1 MKYFSLNCVEAA
13 YKSISETTKDKFWG
27 ILGILYSIGDI
38 IQPNRNY
45 LIDTYKLSTFLEESF
60 RLANKKNYSEG
71 SDNVYSV
78 IFAND
83 WEEQMSLFT
92 QSKPNVV
99 PVLVWAYRRTAFSDD
114 VTEKDLIER
123 FLNDFHLSKSLFD
136 RLFHINFKDFYL
148 EYNNNLY
155 EDRQL
160 FHNLGGNDFSENF
173 TVKLNKS
180 FVVANAG
187 DLTRGPFFQ
196 PLYAALNTLACLI
209 IFPFDASEY
218 YTFDADKNNQKGL
231 CNTLLNTILYGPPG
245 TGKTYEM
252 QKIFAGY
259 PEGNRSVIT
268 FHQSYSYEEFIIG
281 LKAKTTEDNKIEY
294 SYEKGVFYNACERAA
309 VLAGYSS
316 LAECCSDTKESR
328 NAKFAAVAEDKSKQ
342 FLFCIDEINRAN
354 ISAVFGDL
362 ISLIEENKRL
372 GAQNEMIVRLP
383 YTQELFGVPANL
395 RLLGTMNTAD
405 RSIQILDTAL
415 RRRFQFKEYLPDY
428 DVLRNEKAKTIL
440 QAINGRIR
448 ALLGQDRQIGHSYF
462 YDIEASAADE
472 SIRILKA
479 LANKIIPLLQE
490 YFYNDVEKIRF
501 VLGEKDRIPDEHS
514 FYIEDGDATAAF
526 SRYDSDSEETSFY
539 ILNTEGIESASM
551 SNESASAFIDH
562 ITA

>member
-1 MKYFSLNCVEAA
+1 MTKIYQYIHRPNNTELGKGNTHETYLLISKDVDLSHLFPPGQEVKVNDLISDKSYYLKSAEGNEFRVNQMGPIYRDYDVCEGDDVLLTKIEGDEQSIFTIRVVKHNRITIFVTGNGATIGNIERLSE
-13 YKSISETTKDKFWG
+13 YGSKTDGYSISVQNGDNINKMTISFDAPKLKRSDSPDTTDFYKINVAD
-27 ILGILYSIGDI
+27 
-38 IQPNRNY
+38 QP
-45 LIDTYKLSTFLEESF
+45 L
-60 RLANKKNYSEG
+60 KNGKY
-71 SDNVYSV
+71 
-78 IFAND
+78 
-83 WEEQMSLFT
+83 
-92 QSKPNVV
+92 
-99 PVLVWAYRRTAFSDD
+99 
-114 VTEKDLIER
+114 
-123 FLNDFHLSKSLFD
+123 LFD
-136 RLFHINFKDFYL
+136 VDTKELMVFEKYSYNTIDLNGENVISHLDKSSVDFVKK
-148 EYNNNLY
+148 E
-155 EDRQL
+155 E
-160 FHNLGGNDFSENF
+160 
-173 TVKLNKS
+173 TV
-180 FVVANAG
+180 
-187 DLTRGPFFQ
+187 Q
-196 PLYAALNTLACLI
+196 
-209 IFPFDASEY
+209 
-218 YTFDADKNNQKGL
+218 
-231 CNTLLNTILYGPPG
+231 TILYGPPG

-316 LAECCSDTKESR
+316 LAECCSDTNESR
-328 NAKFAAVAEDKSKQ
+328 NAKFAAAAGDKSRQ

-428 DVLRNEKAKTIL
+428 SVLRSDKAKTIL
-440 QAINGRIR
+440 QAINDRIR

-472 SIRILKA
+472 SIQILKA

-526 SRYDSDSEETSFY
+526 SRYDSDNEETSFY
-539 ILNTEGIESASM
+539 TLNTEGIESASM

>member
-1 MKYFSLNCVEAA
+1 MTKIYQYIHRPNNTELGKGNTHETYLLISKDVDLSHLFPPGQEVKVNDLISDKSYYLKSAEGNEFRVNQMGPIYRDYDVCEGDDVLLTKIEGDEQSIFTIRVVKHNRITIFVTGNGATIGNIERLSE
-13 YKSISETTKDKFWG
+13 YGSKTDGYSISVQNGDNINKMTISFDAPKLKRSDSPDTTDFYKINVAD
-27 ILGILYSIGDI
+27 
-38 IQPNRNY
+38 QP
-45 LIDTYKLSTFLEESF
+45 L
-60 RLANKKNYSEG
+60 KNGKY
-71 SDNVYSV
+71 
-78 IFAND
+78 
-83 WEEQMSLFT
+83 
-92 QSKPNVV
+92 
-99 PVLVWAYRRTAFSDD
+99 
-114 VTEKDLIER
+114 
-123 FLNDFHLSKSLFD
+123 LFD
-136 RLFHINFKDFYL
+136 VDTKELIVFEKYSYNTIDLNGENVISHLDKSSVDFVKK
-148 EYNNNLY
+148 E
-155 EDRQL
+155 E
-160 FHNLGGNDFSENF
+160 
-173 TVKLNKS
+173 TV
-180 FVVANAG
+180 
-187 DLTRGPFFQ
+187 Q
-196 PLYAALNTLACLI
+196 
-209 IFPFDASEY
+209 
-218 YTFDADKNNQKGL
+218 
-231 CNTLLNTILYGPPG
+231 TILYGPPG

-281 LKAKTTEDNKIEY
+281 LKAKTTKDGKIEY
-294 SYEKGVFYNACERAA
+294 SYEPGVFYKACKQAA

-328 NAKFAAVAEDKSKQ
+328 NAKFAAIAGDTSRQ

-428 DVLRNEKAKTIL
+428 SVLRSDKAKTIL
-440 QAINGRIR
+440 QAINDRIR

-472 SIRILKA
+472 SIQILKA

-526 SRYDSDSEETSFY
+526 SRYDSDNEETSFY
-539 ILNTEGIESASM
+539 TLNTDGIASASM
-551 SNESASAFIDH
+551 SNESASTFIDH

>member
-1 MKYFSLNCVEAA
+1 MATIKQQISAQTNTNWWTTPVNSHQTHIVISNEVFVLLGNQERAIKLRLQKDDFLKAA
-13 YKSISETTKDKFWG
+13 AN
-27 ILGILYSIGDI
+27 ILYSL
-38 IQPNRNY
+38 P
-45 LIDTYKLSTFLEESF
+45 L
-60 RLANKKNYSEG
+60 NKKSSNG
-71 SDNVYSV
+71 SILLTRSYDV
-78 IFAND
+78 IKN
-83 WEEQMSLFT
+83 LI
-92 QSKPNVV
+92 
-99 PVLVWAYRRTAFSDD
+99 FSIDKFFGD
-114 VTEKDLIER
+114 QYEKDYNVELSEETQNRKIIKS
-123 FLNDFHLSKSLFD
+123 LNDDGFNLRDFLVDGHSTLVFSNDNDIYSL
-136 RLFHINFKDFYL
+136 KL
-148 EYNNNLY
+148 E
-155 EDRQL
+155 
-160 FHNLGGNDFSENF
+160 SEKVCEQIQ
-173 TVKLNKS
+173 T
-180 FVVANAG
+180 NA
-187 DLTRGPFFQ
+187 P
-196 PLYAALNTLACLI
+196 NM
-209 IFPFDASEY
+209 
-218 YTFDADKNNQKGL
+218 
-231 CNTLLNTILYGPPG
+231 ILYGPPG
-245 TGKTYEM
+245 TGKTFAM
-252 QKIFAGY
+252 QEEFSKY
-259 PEGNRSVIT
+259 PEDNRSIIT

-316 LAECCSDTKESR
+316 LAECCSDTNESR
-328 NAKFAAVAEDKSKQ
+328 NAKFAAAAGDKSRQ

-428 DVLRNEKAKTIL
+428 SVLRSDKAKTIL
-440 QAINGRIR
+440 QAINDRIR

-472 SIRILKA
+472 SIQILKA

-526 SRYDSDSEETSFY
+526 SRYDSDNEETSFY
-539 ILNTEGIESASM
+539 TLNTDGIASVSM
-551 SNESASAFIDH
+551 SNESASTFIDH

>member
-1 MKYFSLNCVEAA
+1 MSDDNNMKTAAPICRAQNPELDVVKRFLFAMPNLVMPKKEYDKVTEARFNGWTSTHYQMAKQMALYYTKDDICYPRFKNDVSTEEIVRYMSRWAKMYYAPNPFTKDLNKYDNVEPTVLYSYFCQCITDGMTSYNDACERLFGDIHLNNVDKVKLMLNSFTDIYIEQNGQMSFQKWASHKVPDLHPSIDNPLDEESFFN
-13 YKSISETTKDKFWG
+13 YFNIDSNIYTFDRDKSIS
-27 ILGILYSIGDI
+27 Y
-38 IQPNRNY
+38 
-45 LIDTYKLSTFLEESF
+45 
-60 RLANKKNYSEG
+60 
-71 SDNVYSV
+71 
-78 IFAND
+78 
-83 WEEQMSLFT
+83 
-92 QSKPNVV
+92 
-99 PVLVWAYRRTAFSDD
+99 TA
-114 VTEKDLIER
+114 
-123 FLNDFHLSKSLFD
+123 
-136 RLFHINFKDFYL
+136 
-148 EYNNNLY
+148 
-155 EDRQL
+155 Q
-160 FHNLGGNDFSENF
+160 
-173 TVKLNKS
+173 
-180 FVVANAG
+180 
-187 DLTRGPFFQ
+187 
-196 PLYAALNTLACLI
+196 
-209 IFPFDASEY
+209 
-218 YTFDADKNNQKGL
+218 
-231 CNTLLNTILYGPPG
+231 TIYYGPPG
-245 TGKTYEM
+245 TGKTFAM
-252 QKIFAGY
+252 QEEFSKY
-259 PEGNRSVIT
+259 PEDNRSIIT

-316 LAECCSDTKESR
+316 LAECCSDTNESR
-328 NAKFAAVAEDKSKQ
+328 NAKFAAAAGDKSRQ

-428 DVLRNEKAKTIL
+428 SVLRSDKAKTIL
-440 QAINGRIR
+440 QAINDRIR

-472 SIRILKA
+472 SIQILKA

-526 SRYDSDSEETSFY
+526 SRYDSDNEETSFY
-539 ILNTEGIESASM
+539 TLNTDGIESASM

>member
-1 MKYFSLNCVEAA
+1 MATIKQQISAQTNTNWWTTPVNSHQTHIVISNEVFVLLGNQERAIKLRLQKEDFLKAA
-13 YKSISETTKDKFWG
+13 AN
-27 ILGILYSIGDI
+27 ILYSL
-38 IQPNRNY
+38 P
-45 LIDTYKLSTFLEESF
+45 L
-60 RLANKKNYSEG
+60 NKKSSNG
-71 SDNVYSV
+71 SILLTRSYDV
-78 IFAND
+78 IKN
-83 WEEQMSLFT
+83 LI
-92 QSKPNVV
+92 
-99 PVLVWAYRRTAFSDD
+99 FSIDKFFGD
-114 VTEKDLIER
+114 QYEKDYNVELSEETQNRKIIKS
-123 FLNDFHLSKSLFD
+123 LNDDGFNLRDFLVDGHSTLFFSNDNDIYSL
-136 RLFHINFKDFYL
+136 KL
-148 EYNNNLY
+148 E
-155 EDRQL
+155 
-160 FHNLGGNDFSENF
+160 SEKVCEQIQTN
-173 TVKLNKS
+173 
-180 FVVANAG
+180 
-187 DLTRGPFFQ
+187 
-196 PLYAALNTLACLI
+196 ALNM
-209 IFPFDASEY
+209 
-218 YTFDADKNNQKGL
+218 
-231 CNTLLNTILYGPPG
+231 ILYGPPG
-245 TGKTYEM
+245 TGKTFAM
-252 QKIFAGY
+252 QEEFSKY
-259 PEGNRSVIT
+259 QEDNRSIVT

-281 LKAKTTEDNKIEY
+281 LKAKTAEDNRIEY
-294 SYEKGVFYNACERAA
+294 RYEKGVFYNACERAA

-328 NAKFAAVAEDKSKQ
+328 NAKFAAIAGDTSRQ

-372 GAQNEMIVRLP
+372 GAQNEMTVRLP
-383 YTQELFGVPANL
+383 YTLELFGVPANL

-428 DVLRNEKAKTIL
+428 NVLRNDNAKKVL
-440 QAINGRIR
+440 RVINGRIR

-479 LANKIIPLLQE
+479 LANRIIPLLQE

-539 ILNTEGIESASM
+539 ILNTEGIASASM

>member
-1 MKYFSLNCVEAA
+1 MTKIYQYIHRPNNTELGKGNTHETYLLISKDVDLSHLFPPGQEVKVNDLISDKSYYLKSAEGNEFRVNQMGPIYRDYDVCEGDDVLLTKIEGDEQSIFTIRVVKHNRITIFVTGNGATIGNIERLSE
-13 YKSISETTKDKFWG
+13 YGSKTDGYSISVQNGDNINKMTISFDAPKLKRSDSPDTTDFYKINVAD
-27 ILGILYSIGDI
+27 
-38 IQPNRNY
+38 QP
-45 LIDTYKLSTFLEESF
+45 L
-60 RLANKKNYSEG
+60 KNGKY
-71 SDNVYSV
+71 
-78 IFAND
+78 
-83 WEEQMSLFT
+83 
-92 QSKPNVV
+92 
-99 PVLVWAYRRTAFSDD
+99 
-114 VTEKDLIER
+114 
-123 FLNDFHLSKSLFD
+123 LFD
-136 RLFHINFKDFYL
+136 VDTKELIVFEKYSYNTIDLNGENVISHLDKSSVDFVKK
-148 EYNNNLY
+148 E
-155 EDRQL
+155 E
-160 FHNLGGNDFSENF
+160 
-173 TVKLNKS
+173 TV
-180 FVVANAG
+180 
-187 DLTRGPFFQ
+187 Q
-196 PLYAALNTLACLI
+196 
-209 IFPFDASEY
+209 
-218 YTFDADKNNQKGL
+218 
-231 CNTLLNTILYGPPG
+231 TILYGPPG

-281 LKAKTTEDNKIEY
+281 LKAKTKEDGNIEY

-316 LAECCSDTKESR
+316 LAECCSDTNESR
-328 NAKFAAVAEDKSKQ
+328 NAKFAAAAGDKSRQ

-440 QAINGRIR
+440 QAINDRIR

-490 YFYNDVEKIRF
+490 YFYNDVEKTRF

-526 SRYDSDSEETSFY
+526 SRYDSDNEETSFY
-539 ILNTEGIESASM
+539 ILNTEGIASASM

-562 ITA
+562 IIA

>member
-1 MKYFSLNCVEAA
+1 MATIKQQISAQTNTNWWTTPVNSHQTHIVISNEVFVLLGNQERAIKLRLQKEDFLKAA
-13 YKSISETTKDKFWG
+13 AN
-27 ILGILYSIGDI
+27 ILYSL
-38 IQPNRNY
+38 P
-45 LIDTYKLSTFLEESF
+45 L
-60 RLANKKNYSEG
+60 NKKSSNG
-71 SDNVYSV
+71 SILLTRSYDV
-78 IFAND
+78 IKN
-83 WEEQMSLFT
+83 LI
-92 QSKPNVV
+92 
-99 PVLVWAYRRTAFSDD
+99 FSIDKFFGD
-114 VTEKDLIER
+114 QYEKDYNVELSEETQNRKIIKS
-123 FLNDFHLSKSLFD
+123 LNDDGFNLRDFLVDGHSTLVFSNDNDIYSL
-136 RLFHINFKDFYL
+136 KL
-148 EYNNNLY
+148 E
-155 EDRQL
+155 
-160 FHNLGGNDFSENF
+160 SEKVCEQIQ
-173 TVKLNKS
+173 T
-180 FVVANAG
+180 NA
-187 DLTRGPFFQ
+187 P
-196 PLYAALNTLACLI
+196 NM
-209 IFPFDASEY
+209 
-218 YTFDADKNNQKGL
+218 
-231 CNTLLNTILYGPPG
+231 ILYGPPG
-245 TGKTYEM
+245 TGKTYKM

-281 LKAKTTEDNKIEY
+281 LKAKTTEDNRIEY

-328 NAKFAAVAEDKSKQ
+328 NAKFAAIAGDTSRQ
-342 FLFCIDEINRAN
+342 FLFCVDEINRAN

-428 DVLRNEKAKTIL
+428 DVLRNEKAKTVL
-440 QAINGRIR
+440 QAINDRIR

>member
-1 MKYFSLNCVEAA
+1 MADDNNMKTAAPICRAQNPELDVVKRFLFAMPNLVMPKKEYDKVTEARFNGWTSTHYQMAKQMALYYTKDDICYPRFKNDVSTEEIVRYMSRWAKMYYAPNPFTKDLNKYDNVEPTVLYSYFCQCITDGMTSYNDACERLFGDIHLNNVDKVKLMLNSFTDIYIEQNGQMSFQKWASHKVPDLHPSIDNPLDEESFFN
-13 YKSISETTKDKFWG
+13 YFNIDSNIYTFDRDKSIS
-27 ILGILYSIGDI
+27 Y
-38 IQPNRNY
+38 
-45 LIDTYKLSTFLEESF
+45 
-60 RLANKKNYSEG
+60 
-71 SDNVYSV
+71 
-78 IFAND
+78 
-83 WEEQMSLFT
+83 
-92 QSKPNVV
+92 
-99 PVLVWAYRRTAFSDD
+99 TA
-114 VTEKDLIER
+114 
-123 FLNDFHLSKSLFD
+123 
-136 RLFHINFKDFYL
+136 
-148 EYNNNLY
+148 
-155 EDRQL
+155 Q
-160 FHNLGGNDFSENF
+160 
-173 TVKLNKS
+173 
-180 FVVANAG
+180 
-187 DLTRGPFFQ
+187 
-196 PLYAALNTLACLI
+196 
-209 IFPFDASEY
+209 
-218 YTFDADKNNQKGL
+218 
-231 CNTLLNTILYGPPG
+231 TIYYGPPG

-259 PEGNRSVIT
+259 PEDNRSAIT

-281 LKAKTTEDNKIEY
+281 LKAKTKEDGNIEY
-294 SYEKGVFYNACERAA
+294 SYEKGVFYNACEKAA
-309 VLAGYSS
+309 RLAGYSS
-316 LAECCSDTKESR
+316 LAECCADTKEGR
-328 NAKFAAVAEDKSKQ
+328 NARFAAVAGDKSRQ

-428 DVLRNEKAKTIL
+428 DVLRNEKAKTVL

-479 LANKIIPLLQE
+479 LANRIIPLLQE

-539 ILNTEGIESASM
+539 ILNTEGIASASM

>member
-1 MKYFSLNCVEAA
+1 MLEDLN
-13 YKSISETTKDKFWG
+13 KFRKQA
-27 ILGILYSIGDI
+27 IDSF
-38 IQPNRNY
+38 NRNY
-45 LIDTYKLSTFLEESF
+45 DPEDRCLPMEFKRLCTKFNINDTIEYKEYSMIIHGASSLNIYVPNQWVYIAAFFADYYLLLVKYKETIKSILNGYLDDRVKNCKDSEANATRLLATYNGPDKDYLIKFLYDYNWWGGAKTIDRADFYVSPILSAANLVNVSQSYVAD
-60 RLANKKNYSEG
+60 LAKNLAENPQALQLLKKDIAKISIQN
-71 SDNVYSV
+71 
-78 IFAND
+78 
-83 WEEQMSLFT
+83 T
-92 QSKPNVV
+92 
-99 PVLVWAYRRTAFSDD
+99 T
-114 VTEKDLIER
+114 
-123 FLNDFHLSKSLFD
+123 
-136 RLFHINFKDFYL
+136 NFK
-148 EYNNNLY
+148 
-155 EDRQL
+155 
-160 FHNLGGNDFSENF
+160 S
-173 TVKLNKS
+173 
-180 FVVANAG
+180 
-187 DLTRGPFFQ
+187 
-196 PLYAALNTLACLI
+196 
-209 IFPFDASEY
+209 AS
-218 YTFDADKNNQKGL
+218 
-231 CNTLLNTILYGPPG
+231 NTILYGPPG

-281 LKAKTTEDNKIEY
+281 LKAKTTKDGKIEY
-294 SYEKGVFYNACERAA
+294 SYEPGVFYKACEQAA

-328 NAKFAAVAEDKSKQ
+328 NAKFAAIARDTSRQ

-415 RRRFQFKEYLPDY
+415 RRRFQFKEYLPKY
-428 DVLRNEKAKTIL
+428 SVLRNEKAKNIL
-440 QAINGRIR
+440 HAINDRIR

-479 LANKIIPLLQE
+479 LTNKIIPLLQE

-526 SRYDSDSEETSFY
+526 SRYDSDSEETQFY
-539 ILNTEGIESASM
+539 TLNTDSIASASM
-551 SNESASAFIDH
+551 SNESASAFLDH
-562 ITA
+562 ISA

>member
-1 MKYFSLNCVEAA
+1 MTKIYQYIHRPNNTELGKGNTHETYLLISKDVDLSHLFPPGQEVKVNDLISDKSYYLKSAEGNEFRVNQMGPIYRDYDVCEGDDVLLTKIEGDEQSIFTIRVVKHNRITIFVTGNGATIGNIERLSE
-13 YKSISETTKDKFWG
+13 YGSKTDGYSISVQNGDNINKMTISFDAPKLKRSDSPDTTDFYKINVAD
-27 ILGILYSIGDI
+27 
-38 IQPNRNY
+38 QP
-45 LIDTYKLSTFLEESF
+45 L
-60 RLANKKNYSEG
+60 KNGKY
-71 SDNVYSV
+71 
-78 IFAND
+78 
-83 WEEQMSLFT
+83 
-92 QSKPNVV
+92 
-99 PVLVWAYRRTAFSDD
+99 
-114 VTEKDLIER
+114 
-123 FLNDFHLSKSLFD
+123 LFD
-136 RLFHINFKDFYL
+136 VDTKELIVFEKYSYNTIDLNGENVISHLDKSSVDFVKK
-148 EYNNNLY
+148 E
-155 EDRQL
+155 E
-160 FHNLGGNDFSENF
+160 
-173 TVKLNKS
+173 TV
-180 FVVANAG
+180 
-187 DLTRGPFFQ
+187 Q
-196 PLYAALNTLACLI
+196 
-209 IFPFDASEY
+209 
-218 YTFDADKNNQKGL
+218 
-231 CNTLLNTILYGPPG
+231 TILYGPPG

-281 LKAKTTEDNKIEY
+281 LKAKTKEDGNIEY

-309 VLAGYSS
+309 VLTGYSS

-328 NAKFAAVAEDKSKQ
+328 NAKFAAIAGDTSRQ

-428 DVLRNEKAKTIL
+428 SVLRSDKAKTIL

>member
-1 MKYFSLNCVEAA
+1 MTKIYQYIHRPNNTELGKGNTHETYLLISKDVDLSHLFPPGQEVKVNDLISDKSYYLKSAEGNEFRVNQMGPIYRDYDVCEGDDVLLTKIEGDEQSIFTIRVVKHNRITIFVTGNGATIGNIERLSE
-13 YKSISETTKDKFWG
+13 YGSKTDGYSISVQNGDNINKMTISFDAPKLKRSDSPDTTDFYKINVAD
-27 ILGILYSIGDI
+27 
-38 IQPNRNY
+38 QP
-45 LIDTYKLSTFLEESF
+45 L
-60 RLANKKNYSEG
+60 KNGKY
-71 SDNVYSV
+71 
-78 IFAND
+78 
-83 WEEQMSLFT
+83 
-92 QSKPNVV
+92 
-99 PVLVWAYRRTAFSDD
+99 
-114 VTEKDLIER
+114 
-123 FLNDFHLSKSLFD
+123 LFD
-136 RLFHINFKDFYL
+136 VDTKELIVFEKYSYNTIDLNGENVISHLDKSSVDFVKK
-148 EYNNNLY
+148 E
-155 EDRQL
+155 E
-160 FHNLGGNDFSENF
+160 
-173 TVKLNKS
+173 TV
-180 FVVANAG
+180 
-187 DLTRGPFFQ
+187 Q
-196 PLYAALNTLACLI
+196 
-209 IFPFDASEY
+209 
-218 YTFDADKNNQKGL
+218 
-231 CNTLLNTILYGPPG
+231 TILYGPPG

-316 LAECCSDTKESR
+316 LAECCSDTNESR
-328 NAKFAAVAEDKSKQ
+328 NAKFAAAAGDKSRQ

-428 DVLRNEKAKTIL
+428 SVLRSDKAKTIL
-440 QAINGRIR
+440 QAINDRIR

-472 SIRILKA
+472 SIQILKA

-526 SRYDSDSEETSFY
+526 SRYDSDNEETSFY
-539 ILNTEGIESASM
+539 TLNTDGIASASM
-551 SNESASAFIDH
+551 SNESASTFIDH

>member
-1 MKYFSLNCVEAA
+1 MATIKQQISAQTNTNWWTTPVNSHQTHIVISNEVFVLLGNQERAIKLRLQKDDFLKAA
-13 YKSISETTKDKFWG
+13 AN
-27 ILGILYSIGDI
+27 ILYSL
-38 IQPNRNY
+38 P
-45 LIDTYKLSTFLEESF
+45 L
-60 RLANKKNYSEG
+60 NKKSSNG
-71 SDNVYSV
+71 SILLTRSYDV
-78 IFAND
+78 IKN
-83 WEEQMSLFT
+83 LI
-92 QSKPNVV
+92 
-99 PVLVWAYRRTAFSDD
+99 FSIDKFFGD
-114 VTEKDLIER
+114 QYEKDYNVELSEETQNRKIIKS
-123 FLNDFHLSKSLFD
+123 LNDDGFNLRDFLVDGHSTLVFSNDNDIYSL
-136 RLFHINFKDFYL
+136 KL
-148 EYNNNLY
+148 E
-155 EDRQL
+155 
-160 FHNLGGNDFSENF
+160 SEKVCEQIQ
-173 TVKLNKS
+173 T
-180 FVVANAG
+180 NA
-187 DLTRGPFFQ
+187 P
-196 PLYAALNTLACLI
+196 NM
-209 IFPFDASEY
+209 
-218 YTFDADKNNQKGL
+218 
-231 CNTLLNTILYGPPG
+231 ILYGPPG
-245 TGKTYEM
+245 TGKTFAM
-252 QKIFAGY
+252 QEEFSKY
-259 PEGNRSVIT
+259 PEDNRSIIT

-316 LAECCSDTKESR
+316 LAECCSDTNESR
-328 NAKFAAVAEDKSKQ
+328 NAKFAAAAGDKSRQ

-428 DVLRNEKAKTIL
+428 SVLRSDKAKTVL
-440 QAINGRIR
+440 QAINDRIR

-472 SIRILKA
+472 SIQILKA

-526 SRYDSDSEETSFY
+526 SRYDSDNEETSFY
-539 ILNTEGIESASM
+539 TLNTDGIASASM
-551 SNESASAFIDH
+551 SNESASTFIDH

>member
-1 MKYFSLNCVEAA
+1 MATIKQQISAQTNTNWWTTPVNSHQTHIVISNEVFVLLGNQERAIKLRLQKEDFLKAA
-13 YKSISETTKDKFWG
+13 AN
-27 ILGILYSIGDI
+27 ILYSL
-38 IQPNRNY
+38 P
-45 LIDTYKLSTFLEESF
+45 L
-60 RLANKKNYSEG
+60 NKKSSNG
-71 SDNVYSV
+71 SILLTRSYDV
-78 IFAND
+78 IKN
-83 WEEQMSLFT
+83 LI
-92 QSKPNVV
+92 
-99 PVLVWAYRRTAFSDD
+99 FSIDKFFGD
-114 VTEKDLIER
+114 QYEKDYNVELSEETQNRKIIKS
-123 FLNDFHLSKSLFD
+123 LNDDGFNLRDFLVDGHSTLVFSNDNDIYSL
-136 RLFHINFKDFYL
+136 KL
-148 EYNNNLY
+148 E
-155 EDRQL
+155 
-160 FHNLGGNDFSENF
+160 SEKVCEQIQ
-173 TVKLNKS
+173 T
-180 FVVANAG
+180 NA
-187 DLTRGPFFQ
+187 P
-196 PLYAALNTLACLI
+196 NM
-209 IFPFDASEY
+209 
-218 YTFDADKNNQKGL
+218 
-231 CNTLLNTILYGPPG
+231 ILYGPPG

-281 LKAKTTEDNKIEY
+281 LKAKTTKDGKIEY
-294 SYEKGVFYNACERAA
+294 SYEPGVFYKACKQAA
-309 VLAGYSS
+309 ALAGYSS
-316 LAECCSDTKESR
+316 LEECCSDTKESR
-328 NAKFAAVAEDKSKQ
+328 NAKFAAIAGDTSKQ

-428 DVLRNEKAKTIL
+428 SVLRSEKAKTIL
-440 QAINGRIR
+440 QVINGRIR

-472 SIRILKA
+472 STQILKA

-551 SNESASAFIDH
+551 SNESASKLLDH
-562 ITA
+562 IIA

>member
-1 MKYFSLNCVEAA
+1 MADDNNMKTAAPICRAQNPELDVVKRFLFAMPNLVMPKKEYDKVTEARFNGWTSTHYQMAKQMALYYTKDDICYPRFKNDVSTEEIVRYMSRWAKMYYAPNPFTKDLNKYDNVEPTVLYSYFCQCITDGMTSYNDACERLFGDIHLNNVDKVKLMLNSFTDIYIEQNGQMSFQKWASHKVPDLHPSIDNPLDEESFFN
-13 YKSISETTKDKFWG
+13 YFNIDSNIYTFDRDKSISYTAQ
-27 ILGILYSIGDI
+27 I
-38 IQPNRNY
+38 IY
-45 LIDTYKLSTFLEESF
+45 
-60 RLANKKNYSEG
+60 
-71 SDNVYSV
+71 
-78 IFAND
+78 
-83 WEEQMSLFT
+83 
-92 QSKPNVV
+92 
-99 PVLVWAYRRTAFSDD
+99 
-114 VTEKDLIER
+114 
-123 FLNDFHLSKSLFD
+123 
-136 RLFHINFKDFYL
+136 
-148 EYNNNLY
+148 
-155 EDRQL
+155 
-160 FHNLGGNDFSENF
+160 
-173 TVKLNKS
+173 
-180 FVVANAG
+180 
-187 DLTRGPFFQ
+187 
-196 PLYAALNTLACLI
+196 
-209 IFPFDASEY
+209 
-218 YTFDADKNNQKGL
+218 
-231 CNTLLNTILYGPPG
+231 YGPPG

-281 LKAKTTEDNKIEY
+281 LKAKTTKDGKIEY
-294 SYEKGVFYNACERAA
+294 SYEPGVFYKACEQAA

-316 LAECCSDTKESR
+316 LAKCCADTKESR
-328 NAKFAAVAEDKSKQ
+328 NAKFAAIAGDTSKQ

-440 QAINGRIR
+440 QAINDRIR

-479 LANKIIPLLQE
+479 LENKIIPLLQE

-539 ILNTEGIESASM
+539 ILNTEGIASASM

>member
-99 PVLVWAYRRTAFSDD
+99 PVLVWAYRRTAFSDG

-123 FLNDFHLSKSLFD
+123 FLNDFHMSKSLFD

-148 EYNNNLY
+148 EYDNNLY

-231 CNTLLNTILYGPPG
+231 CSTLLNTILYGPPG

-281 LKAKTTEDNKIEY
+281 LKAKTTEDNRIEY

-316 LAECCSDTKESR
+316 LAECCSDTRESR
-328 NAKFAAVAEDKSKQ
+328 NAKFAAIAGDTSRQ

-362 ISLIEENKRL
+362 ISLIEGCRTLRSFSES
-372 GAQNEMIVRLP
+372 LP
-383 YTQELFGVPANL
+383 T
-395 RLLGTMNTAD
+395 
-405 RSIQILDTAL
+405 
-415 RRRFQFKEYLPDY
+415 
-428 DVLRNEKAKTIL
+428 
-440 QAINGRIR
+440 
-448 ALLGQDRQIGHSYF
+448 
-462 YDIEASAADE
+462 SA
-472 SIRILKA
+472 
-479 LANKIIPLLQE
+479 
-490 YFYNDVEKIRF
+490 Y
-501 VLGEKDRIPDEHS
+501 
-514 FYIEDGDATAAF
+514 
-526 SRYDSDSEETSFY
+526 
-539 ILNTEGIESASM
+539 SAP
-551 SNESASAFIDH
+551 
-562 ITA
+562 

>member
-1 MKYFSLNCVEAA
+1 MKHKPGNLVE
-13 YKSISETTKDKFWG
+13 YPDSNLPILDQTTTLET
-27 ILGILYSIGDI
+27 
-38 IQPNRNY
+38 
-45 LIDTYKLSTFLEESF
+45 EE
-60 RLANKKNYSEG
+60 
-71 SDNVYSV
+71 
-78 IFAND
+78 
-83 WEEQMSLFT
+83 
-92 QSKPNVV
+92 
-99 PVLVWAYRRTAFSDD
+99 
-114 VTEKDLIER
+114 
-123 FLNDFHLSKSLFD
+123 
-136 RLFHINFKDFYL
+136 
-148 EYNNNLY
+148 
-155 EDRQL
+155 
-160 FHNLGGNDFSENF
+160 
-173 TVKLNKS
+173 
-180 FVVANAG
+180 
-187 DLTRGPFFQ
+187 
-196 PLYAALNTLACLI
+196 NTLRKKFLDI
-209 IFPFDASEY
+209 DSAS
-218 YTFDADKNNQKGL
+218 
-231 CNTLLNTILYGPPG
+231 NTILYGPPG

-316 LAECCSDTKESR
+316 LAECCTDTKEGR
-328 NAKFAAVAEDKSKQ
+328 YAKFAAVAEDKSKQ

-428 DVLRNEKAKTIL
+428 DVLRNKKARDIL
-440 QAINGRIR
+440 HKINDRIR
-448 ALLGQDRQIGHSYF
+448 ALLGQDRQMGHSYF

-479 LANKIIPLLQE
+479 LTNKIIPLLQE

>member
-1 MKYFSLNCVEAA
+1 MATIKQQISAQTNTNWWTTPVNSHQTHIVISNEVFVLLGNQERAIKLRLQKEDFLKAA
-13 YKSISETTKDKFWG
+13 AN
-27 ILGILYSIGDI
+27 ILYSL
-38 IQPNRNY
+38 P
-45 LIDTYKLSTFLEESF
+45 L
-60 RLANKKNYSEG
+60 NKKSSNG
-71 SDNVYSV
+71 SILLTRSYDV
-78 IFAND
+78 IKN
-83 WEEQMSLFT
+83 LI
-92 QSKPNVV
+92 
-99 PVLVWAYRRTAFSDD
+99 FSIDKFFGD
-114 VTEKDLIER
+114 QYEKDYNVELSEETQNRKIIKS
-123 FLNDFHLSKSLFD
+123 LNDDGFNLRDFLVDGHSTLVFSNDNDIYSL
-136 RLFHINFKDFYL
+136 KL
-148 EYNNNLY
+148 E
-155 EDRQL
+155 
-160 FHNLGGNDFSENF
+160 SEKVCEQIQ
-173 TVKLNKS
+173 T
-180 FVVANAG
+180 NA
-187 DLTRGPFFQ
+187 P
-196 PLYAALNTLACLI
+196 NM
-209 IFPFDASEY
+209 
-218 YTFDADKNNQKGL
+218 
-231 CNTLLNTILYGPPG
+231 ILYGPPG
-245 TGKTYEM
+245 TGKTYKM

-281 LKAKTTEDNKIEY
+281 LKAKTTEDNRIEY

-328 NAKFAAVAEDKSKQ
+328 NAKFAAIAGDTSRQ

-372 GAQNEMIVRLP
+372 GAQNEMTVRLP

-428 DVLRNEKAKTIL
+428 DVLRNEKAKTVL
-440 QAINGRIR
+440 QAINDRIR

>member
-1 MKYFSLNCVEAA
+1 MEFKRLCTKFNINDTIEYKEYSMIIHGASSLNIYVPNQWVYIAAFFADYYLLLVKYKETIKSILNGYLDDRVKNCKDSEANATRLLAA
-13 YKSISETTKDKFWG
+13 YNGPDKD
-27 ILGILYSIGDI
+27 
-38 IQPNRNY
+38 Y
-45 LIDTYKLSTFLEESF
+45 LIKFLYDYNWWGGAKTIDRADFYVSPILSAANLVNVSQSYVAD
-60 RLANKKNYSEG
+60 LAKNLAENPQALQLLKKDIAKISIQN
-71 SDNVYSV
+71 
-78 IFAND
+78 
-83 WEEQMSLFT
+83 T
-92 QSKPNVV
+92 
-99 PVLVWAYRRTAFSDD
+99 T
-114 VTEKDLIER
+114 
-123 FLNDFHLSKSLFD
+123 
-136 RLFHINFKDFYL
+136 NFK
-148 EYNNNLY
+148 
-155 EDRQL
+155 
-160 FHNLGGNDFSENF
+160 S
-173 TVKLNKS
+173 
-180 FVVANAG
+180 
-187 DLTRGPFFQ
+187 
-196 PLYAALNTLACLI
+196 
-209 IFPFDASEY
+209 AS
-218 YTFDADKNNQKGL
+218 
-231 CNTLLNTILYGPPG
+231 NTILYGPPG

-281 LKAKTTEDNKIEY
+281 LKAKTTKDGKIEY
-294 SYEKGVFYNACERAA
+294 SYEPGVFYKACEQAA

-316 LAECCSDTKESR
+316 LAKCCADTKESR
-328 NAKFAAVAEDKSKQ
+328 NAKFAAIAGDTSRQ

-428 DVLRNEKAKTIL
+428 SVLSSDKAKTIL
-440 QAINGRIR
+440 QAINDRIR

-472 SIRILKA
+472 SIQILKA

-501 VLGEKDRIPDEHS
+501 VLGEKDRTPDKQQS
-514 FYIEDGDATAAF
+514 FYVEDERATTAF
-526 SRYDSDSEETSFY
+526 SDYDSDSEEACFY
-539 ILNTEGIESASM
+539 TLNIEGIANAAMTEDA
-551 SNESASAFIDH
+551 ASAFIAH

>member
-1 MKYFSLNCVEAA
+1 MADDNNMKTAAPICRAQNPELDVVKRFLFAMPNLVMPKKEYDKVTEARFNGWTSTHYQMAKQMALYYTKDDICYPRFKNDVSTEEIVRYMSRWAKMYYAPNPFTKDLNKYDNVEPTVLYSYFCQCITDGMTSYNDACERLFGDIHLNNVDKVKLMLNSFTDIYIEQNGQMSFQKWASHKVPDLHPSIDNPLDEESFFN
-13 YKSISETTKDKFWG
+13 YFNIDSNIYTFDRDKSIS
-27 ILGILYSIGDI
+27 Y
-38 IQPNRNY
+38 
-45 LIDTYKLSTFLEESF
+45 
-60 RLANKKNYSEG
+60 
-71 SDNVYSV
+71 
-78 IFAND
+78 
-83 WEEQMSLFT
+83 
-92 QSKPNVV
+92 
-99 PVLVWAYRRTAFSDD
+99 TA
-114 VTEKDLIER
+114 
-123 FLNDFHLSKSLFD
+123 
-136 RLFHINFKDFYL
+136 
-148 EYNNNLY
+148 
-155 EDRQL
+155 Q
-160 FHNLGGNDFSENF
+160 
-173 TVKLNKS
+173 
-180 FVVANAG
+180 
-187 DLTRGPFFQ
+187 
-196 PLYAALNTLACLI
+196 
-209 IFPFDASEY
+209 
-218 YTFDADKNNQKGL
+218 
-231 CNTLLNTILYGPPG
+231 TIYYGPPG

-281 LKAKTTEDNKIEY
+281 LKAKTTEDNRIEY

-328 NAKFAAVAEDKSKQ
+328 NAKFAAIAGDTSRQ

-428 DVLRNEKAKTIL
+428 DVLRNEKAKTVL
-440 QAINGRIR
+440 QAINDRIR

-539 ILNTEGIESASM
+539 ILNTEGIASASM
-551 SNESASAFIDH
+551 SNESASAFLAH

>member
-1 MKYFSLNCVEAA
+1 MTKIYQYTHRPNNTELGKGNTHETYLLISKEVDLSHLFPPGQDVKVNDLISGKSYYLKSADGNEFRVNQLGPIYRDYDVCEGDDVLLTKIEGDEQSIFTLRVVKHNRITISVTNNGATIGNIERLSE
-13 YKSISETTKDKFWG
+13 YGSKTKGYSISVRKG
-27 ILGILYSIGDI
+27 
-38 IQPNRNY
+38 
-45 LIDTYKLSTFLEESF
+45 
-60 RLANKKNYSEG
+60 
-71 SDNVYSV
+71 DNVNNMTISFDAPKLKRLDSPDTTDFYK
-78 IFAND
+78 I
-83 WEEQMSLFT
+83 
-92 QSKPNVV
+92 NVGGQ
-99 PVLVWAYRRTAFSDD
+99 PLKNGKY
-114 VTEKDLIER
+114 
-123 FLNDFHLSKSLFD
+123 LFD
-136 RLFHINFKDFYL
+136 VDTKELIVFEKYA
-148 EYNNNLY
+148 YNTIELNGENVISHLDKSSNDLSNK
-155 EDRQL
+155 EDTAR
-160 FHNLGGNDFSENF
+160 
-173 TVKLNKS
+173 
-180 FVVANAG
+180 
-187 DLTRGPFFQ
+187 
-196 PLYAALNTLACLI
+196 
-209 IFPFDASEY
+209 
-218 YTFDADKNNQKGL
+218 
-231 CNTLLNTILYGPPG
+231 NTILYGPPG

-259 PEGNRSVIT
+259 PEDNRSAIT

-281 LKAKTTEDNKIEY
+281 LKAKTKEDGNIEY
-294 SYEKGVFYNACERAA
+294 SYEKGVFYNACEKAA
-309 VLAGYSS
+309 RLAGYSS
-316 LAECCSDTKESR
+316 LAECCADTKEGR
-328 NAKFAAVAEDKSKQ
+328 NARFAAVAGDKSRQ

-539 ILNTEGIESASM
+539 ILNTEGIASASM

>member
-1 MKYFSLNCVEAA
+1 MTKIYQYIHRPNNTELGKGNTHETYLLISKDVDLSHLFPPGQEVKVNDLISDKSYYLKSAEGNEFRVNQMGPIYRDYDVCEGDDVLLTKIEGDEQSIFTIRVVKHNRITIFVTGNGATIGNIERLSE
-13 YKSISETTKDKFWG
+13 YGSKTDGYSISVQNGDNINKMTISFDAPKLKRSDSPDTTDFYKINVAD
-27 ILGILYSIGDI
+27 
-38 IQPNRNY
+38 QP
-45 LIDTYKLSTFLEESF
+45 L
-60 RLANKKNYSEG
+60 KNGKY
-71 SDNVYSV
+71 
-78 IFAND
+78 
-83 WEEQMSLFT
+83 
-92 QSKPNVV
+92 
-99 PVLVWAYRRTAFSDD
+99 
-114 VTEKDLIER
+114 
-123 FLNDFHLSKSLFD
+123 LFD
-136 RLFHINFKDFYL
+136 VDTKELIVFEKYSYNTIDLNGENVISHLDKSSVDFVKK
-148 EYNNNLY
+148 E
-155 EDRQL
+155 E
-160 FHNLGGNDFSENF
+160 
-173 TVKLNKS
+173 TV
-180 FVVANAG
+180 
-187 DLTRGPFFQ
+187 Q
-196 PLYAALNTLACLI
+196 
-209 IFPFDASEY
+209 
-218 YTFDADKNNQKGL
+218 
-231 CNTLLNTILYGPPG
+231 TILYGPPG

-259 PEGNRSVIT
+259 PEVNRSVIT

-281 LKAKTTEDNKIEY
+281 LKAKTKEDGNIEY

-328 NAKFAAVAEDKSKQ
+328 NAKFAAIAGDTSRQ

-428 DVLRNEKAKTIL
+428 SVLRSDKAKTIL
-440 QAINGRIR
+440 QAINDRIR

-462 YDIEASAADE
+462 YDIEASAADK
-472 SIRILKA
+472 SIQILKA
-479 LANKIIPLLQE
+479 LANKIIPLMQE

>member
-1 MKYFSLNCVEAA
+1 MTKIYQYIHRPNNTELGKGNTHETYLLISKDVDLSHLFPPGQEVKVNDLICDKSYYLKSAEGNEFRVNQMGPIYRDYDVCEGDDVLLTKIEGDEQSIFTIRVVKHNRITIFVTGNGATIGNIERLSE
-13 YKSISETTKDKFWG
+13 YGSKTDGYSISVQNGDNINKMTISFDAPKLKRSDSPDTTDFYKINVAD
-27 ILGILYSIGDI
+27 
-38 IQPNRNY
+38 QP
-45 LIDTYKLSTFLEESF
+45 L
-60 RLANKKNYSEG
+60 KNGKY
-71 SDNVYSV
+71 
-78 IFAND
+78 
-83 WEEQMSLFT
+83 
-92 QSKPNVV
+92 
-99 PVLVWAYRRTAFSDD
+99 
-114 VTEKDLIER
+114 
-123 FLNDFHLSKSLFD
+123 LFD
-136 RLFHINFKDFYL
+136 VDTKELIVFEKYSYNTIDLNGENVISHLDKSSVDFVKK
-148 EYNNNLY
+148 E
-155 EDRQL
+155 E
-160 FHNLGGNDFSENF
+160 
-173 TVKLNKS
+173 TV
-180 FVVANAG
+180 
-187 DLTRGPFFQ
+187 Q
-196 PLYAALNTLACLI
+196 
-209 IFPFDASEY
+209 
-218 YTFDADKNNQKGL
+218 
-231 CNTLLNTILYGPPG
+231 TILYGPPG

-281 LKAKTTEDNKIEY
+281 LKAKTKEDGNIEY

-316 LAECCSDTKESR
+316 LAECCSDTNESR
-328 NAKFAAVAEDKSKQ
+328 NAKFAAAAGDKSRQ

-428 DVLRNEKAKTIL
+428 SVLRSDKAKTIL
-440 QAINGRIR
+440 QAINDRIR

-472 SIRILKA
+472 SIQILKA

-526 SRYDSDSEETSFY
+526 SRYDSDNEETSFY
-539 ILNTEGIESASM
+539 TLNTDGIASASM
-551 SNESASAFIDH
+551 SNESASTFIDH

>member
-1 MKYFSLNCVEAA
+1 MSDDNNMKTAAPICRAQNPELDVVKRFLFAMPNLVMPKKEYDKVTEARFNGWTSTHYQMAKQMALYYTKDDICYPRFKNDVSTEEIVRYMSRWAKMYYAPNPFTKDLNKYDNVEPTVLYSYFCQCITDGMTSYNDACERLFGDIHLNNVDKVKLMLNSFTDIYIEQNGQMSFQKWASHKVPDLHPSIDNPLDEESFFN
-13 YKSISETTKDKFWG
+13 YFNIDSNIYTFDRDKSIS
-27 ILGILYSIGDI
+27 Y
-38 IQPNRNY
+38 
-45 LIDTYKLSTFLEESF
+45 
-60 RLANKKNYSEG
+60 
-71 SDNVYSV
+71 
-78 IFAND
+78 
-83 WEEQMSLFT
+83 
-92 QSKPNVV
+92 
-99 PVLVWAYRRTAFSDD
+99 TA
-114 VTEKDLIER
+114 
-123 FLNDFHLSKSLFD
+123 
-136 RLFHINFKDFYL
+136 
-148 EYNNNLY
+148 
-155 EDRQL
+155 Q
-160 FHNLGGNDFSENF
+160 
-173 TVKLNKS
+173 
-180 FVVANAG
+180 
-187 DLTRGPFFQ
+187 
-196 PLYAALNTLACLI
+196 
-209 IFPFDASEY
+209 
-218 YTFDADKNNQKGL
+218 
-231 CNTLLNTILYGPPG
+231 TIYYGPPG

-281 LKAKTTEDNKIEY
+281 LKAKTTEDNRIEY

-328 NAKFAAVAEDKSKQ
+328 NAKFAAIAGDTSRQ

-372 GAQNEMIVRLP
+372 GAQNEMTVRLP

-415 RRRFQFKEYLPDY
+415 RRRFQFKEYLPYY
-428 DVLRNEKAKTIL
+428 DVLRNEKAKTVL
-440 QAINGRIR
+440 QAINDRIR

-462 YDIEASAADE
+462 FDIEASAADE
-472 SIRILKA
+472 STRILKA

>member
-1 MKYFSLNCVEAA
+1 MSDDNNMKTAAPICRAQNPELDVVKRFLFAMPNLVMPKKEYDKVTEARFNGWTSTHYQMAKQMALYYTKDDICYPRFKNDVSTEEIVRYMSRWAKMYYAPNPFTKDLNKYDNVEPTVLYSYFCQCITDGMTSYNDACERLFGDIHLNNVDKVKLMLNSFTDIYIEQNGQMSFQKWASHKVPDLHPSIDNPLDEESFFN
-13 YKSISETTKDKFWG
+13 YFNIDSNIYTFDRDKSIS
-27 ILGILYSIGDI
+27 Y
-38 IQPNRNY
+38 
-45 LIDTYKLSTFLEESF
+45 
-60 RLANKKNYSEG
+60 
-71 SDNVYSV
+71 
-78 IFAND
+78 
-83 WEEQMSLFT
+83 
-92 QSKPNVV
+92 
-99 PVLVWAYRRTAFSDD
+99 TA
-114 VTEKDLIER
+114 
-123 FLNDFHLSKSLFD
+123 
-136 RLFHINFKDFYL
+136 
-148 EYNNNLY
+148 
-155 EDRQL
+155 Q
-160 FHNLGGNDFSENF
+160 
-173 TVKLNKS
+173 
-180 FVVANAG
+180 
-187 DLTRGPFFQ
+187 
-196 PLYAALNTLACLI
+196 
-209 IFPFDASEY
+209 
-218 YTFDADKNNQKGL
+218 
-231 CNTLLNTILYGPPG
+231 TIYYGPPG

-316 LAECCSDTKESR
+316 LAECCSDTNESR
-328 NAKFAAVAEDKSKQ
+328 NAKFAAAAGDKSRQ

-440 QAINGRIR
+440 QAINDRIR

-526 SRYDSDSEETSFY
+526 SRYDSDNEETSFY
-539 ILNTEGIESASM
+539 ILNTEGIASASM

>member
-1 MKYFSLNCVEAA
+1 MATIKQQISAQTNTNWWTTPVNSHQTHIVISNEVFVLLGNQERAIKLRLQKDDFLKAA
-13 YKSISETTKDKFWG
+13 AN
-27 ILGILYSIGDI
+27 ILYSL
-38 IQPNRNY
+38 P
-45 LIDTYKLSTFLEESF
+45 L
-60 RLANKKNYSEG
+60 NKKSSNG
-71 SDNVYSV
+71 SILLTRSYDV
-78 IFAND
+78 IKN
-83 WEEQMSLFT
+83 LI
-92 QSKPNVV
+92 
-99 PVLVWAYRRTAFSDD
+99 FSIDKFFGD
-114 VTEKDLIER
+114 QYEKDYNVELSEETQNRKIIKS
-123 FLNDFHLSKSLFD
+123 LNDDGFNLRDFLVDGHSTLVFSNDNDIYSL
-136 RLFHINFKDFYL
+136 KL
-148 EYNNNLY
+148 E
-155 EDRQL
+155 
-160 FHNLGGNDFSENF
+160 SEKVCEQIQ
-173 TVKLNKS
+173 T
-180 FVVANAG
+180 NA
-187 DLTRGPFFQ
+187 P
-196 PLYAALNTLACLI
+196 NM
-209 IFPFDASEY
+209 
-218 YTFDADKNNQKGL
+218 
-231 CNTLLNTILYGPPG
+231 ILYGPPG
-245 TGKTYEM
+245 TGKTFAM
-252 QKIFAGY
+252 QEEFSKY
-259 PEGNRSVIT
+259 PEDNRSIIT

-316 LAECCSDTKESR
+316 LAECCSDTNESR
-328 NAKFAAVAEDKSKQ
+328 NAKFAAAAGDKSRQ

-428 DVLRNEKAKTIL
+428 SVLRSDKAKTIL
-440 QAINGRIR
+440 QAINDRIR

-472 SIRILKA
+472 SIQILKA

-526 SRYDSDSEETSFY
+526 SRYDSDNEETSFY
-539 ILNTEGIESASM
+539 TLNTDGIASASM
-551 SNESASAFIDH
+551 SNESASTFIDH

>member
-1 MKYFSLNCVEAA
+1 MTKIYQYIHRPNNTELGKGNTHETYLLISKDVDLSHLFPPGQEVKVNDLISDKSYYLKSAEGNEFRVNQMGPIYRDYDVCEGDDVLLTKIEGDEQSIFTIRVVKHNRITIFVTGNGATIGNIERLSE
-13 YKSISETTKDKFWG
+13 YGSKTDGYSISVQNGDNINKMTISFDAPKLKRSDSPDTTDFYKINVAD
-27 ILGILYSIGDI
+27 
-38 IQPNRNY
+38 QP
-45 LIDTYKLSTFLEESF
+45 L
-60 RLANKKNYSEG
+60 KNGKY
-71 SDNVYSV
+71 
-78 IFAND
+78 
-83 WEEQMSLFT
+83 
-92 QSKPNVV
+92 
-99 PVLVWAYRRTAFSDD
+99 
-114 VTEKDLIER
+114 
-123 FLNDFHLSKSLFD
+123 LFD
-136 RLFHINFKDFYL
+136 VDTKELIVFEKYSYNTIDLNGENVISHLDKSSVDFVKK
-148 EYNNNLY
+148 E
-155 EDRQL
+155 E
-160 FHNLGGNDFSENF
+160 
-173 TVKLNKS
+173 TV
-180 FVVANAG
+180 
-187 DLTRGPFFQ
+187 Q
-196 PLYAALNTLACLI
+196 
-209 IFPFDASEY
+209 
-218 YTFDADKNNQKGL
+218 
-231 CNTLLNTILYGPPG
+231 TILYGPPG

-281 LKAKTTEDNKIEY
+281 LKAKTKEDGNIEY

-309 VLAGYSS
+309 VLTGYSS

-328 NAKFAAVAEDKSKQ
+328 NAKFAAIAGDTSRQ

-428 DVLRNEKAKTIL
+428 DVLRNEKAKTVL
-440 QAINGRIR
+440 QTINGRIR

>member
-1 MKYFSLNCVEAA
+1 MTKIYQYIHRPNNTELGKGNTHETYLLISKDVDLSHLFPPGQEVKVNDLISDKSYYLKSAEGNEFRVNQMGPIYRDYDVCEGDDVLLTKIEGDEQSIFTIRVVKHNRITIFVTGNGATIGNIERLSE
-13 YKSISETTKDKFWG
+13 YGSKTDGYSISVQNGDNINKMTISFDAPKLKRSDSPDTTDFYKINVAD
-27 ILGILYSIGDI
+27 
-38 IQPNRNY
+38 QP
-45 LIDTYKLSTFLEESF
+45 L
-60 RLANKKNYSEG
+60 KNGKY
-71 SDNVYSV
+71 
-78 IFAND
+78 
-83 WEEQMSLFT
+83 
-92 QSKPNVV
+92 
-99 PVLVWAYRRTAFSDD
+99 
-114 VTEKDLIER
+114 
-123 FLNDFHLSKSLFD
+123 LFD
-136 RLFHINFKDFYL
+136 VDTKELIVFEKYSYNTIDLNGENVISHLDKSSVDFVKK
-148 EYNNNLY
+148 E
-155 EDRQL
+155 E
-160 FHNLGGNDFSENF
+160 
-173 TVKLNKS
+173 TV
-180 FVVANAG
+180 
-187 DLTRGPFFQ
+187 Q
-196 PLYAALNTLACLI
+196 
-209 IFPFDASEY
+209 
-218 YTFDADKNNQKGL
+218 
-231 CNTLLNTILYGPPG
+231 TILYGPPG

-316 LAECCSDTKESR
+316 LAECCSDTNESR
-328 NAKFAAVAEDKSKQ
+328 NAKFAAAAWDKSRQ

-428 DVLRNEKAKTIL
+428 SVLRSDKAKTIL
-440 QAINGRIR
+440 QAINDRIR

-472 SIRILKA
+472 SIQILKA

-526 SRYDSDSEETSFY
+526 SRYDSDNEETSFY
-539 ILNTEGIESASM
+539 TLNTDGIASASM
-551 SNESASAFIDH
+551 SNESASTFIDH

>member
-1 MKYFSLNCVEAA
+1 MSDDNNMKTAAPICRAQNPELDVVKRFLFAMPNLVMPKKEYDKVTEARFNGWTSTHYQMAKQMALYYTKDDICYPRFKNDVSTEEIVRYMSRWAKMYYAPNPFTKDLNKYDNVEPTVLYSYFCQCITDGMTSYNDACERLFGDIHLNNVDKVKLMLNSFTDIYIEQNGQMSFQKWASHKVPDLHPSIDNPLDEESFFN
-13 YKSISETTKDKFWG
+13 YFNIDSNIYTFDRDKSIS
-27 ILGILYSIGDI
+27 Y
-38 IQPNRNY
+38 
-45 LIDTYKLSTFLEESF
+45 
-60 RLANKKNYSEG
+60 
-71 SDNVYSV
+71 
-78 IFAND
+78 
-83 WEEQMSLFT
+83 
-92 QSKPNVV
+92 
-99 PVLVWAYRRTAFSDD
+99 TA
-114 VTEKDLIER
+114 
-123 FLNDFHLSKSLFD
+123 
-136 RLFHINFKDFYL
+136 
-148 EYNNNLY
+148 
-155 EDRQL
+155 Q
-160 FHNLGGNDFSENF
+160 
-173 TVKLNKS
+173 
-180 FVVANAG
+180 
-187 DLTRGPFFQ
+187 
-196 PLYAALNTLACLI
+196 
-209 IFPFDASEY
+209 
-218 YTFDADKNNQKGL
+218 
-231 CNTLLNTILYGPPG
+231 TIYYGPPG
-245 TGKTYEM
+245 TGKTFAM
-252 QKIFAGY
+252 QEEFSKY
-259 PEGNRSVIT
+259 PEDNRSIIT

-316 LAECCSDTKESR
+316 LAECCSDTNESR
-328 NAKFAAVAEDKSKQ
+328 NAKFAAAAGDKSRQ

-428 DVLRNEKAKTIL
+428 SVLRSDKAKTIL
-440 QAINGRIR
+440 QAINDRIR

-472 SIRILKA
+472 SIQILKA

-526 SRYDSDSEETSFY
+526 SRYDSDNEETSFY
-539 ILNTEGIESASM
+539 TLNTDGIASASM

>member
-1 MKYFSLNCVEAA
+1 MLEDLN
-13 YKSISETTKDKFWG
+13 KFRKQA
-27 ILGILYSIGDI
+27 IDSF
-38 IQPNRNY
+38 NRNY
-45 LIDTYKLSTFLEESF
+45 DPEDRCLPMEFKRLCTKFNINDTIEYKEYSMIIHGASSLNIYVPNQWVYIAAFFADYYLLLVKYKETIKSILNGYLDDRVKNCKDSEANATRLLAAYNGPDKDYLIKFLYDYNWWGG
-60 RLANKKNYSEG
+60 AKT
-71 SDNVYSV
+71 
-78 IFAND
+78 I
-83 WEEQMSLFT
+83 
-92 QSKPNVV
+92 
-99 PVLVWAYRRTAFSDD
+99 
-114 VTEKDLIER
+114 
-123 FLNDFHLSKSLFD
+123 D
-136 RLFHINFKDFYL
+136 RADFYVSPIL
-148 EYNNNLY
+148 SAANLVNVSQSY
-155 EDRQL
+155 VADLAKNLAENPQALQL
-160 FHNLGGNDFSENF
+160 L
-173 TVKLNKS
+173 KS
-180 FVVANAG
+180 
-187 DLTRGPFFQ
+187 
-196 PLYAALNTLACLI
+196 
-209 IFPFDASEY
+209 
-218 YTFDADKNNQKGL
+218 
-231 CNTLLNTILYGPPG
+231 NTILYGPPG

-281 LKAKTTEDNKIEY
+281 LKAKTTEDNRIEY

-328 NAKFAAVAEDKSKQ
+328 NAKFAAIAGDTSRQ

-372 GAQNEMIVRLP
+372 GAQNEMIVRSP

-514 FYIEDGDATAAF
+514 FYIDDGDATAAF

-539 ILNTEGIESASM
+539 ILNTEGIANASM
-551 SNESASAFIDH
+551 SNESASAFIAH

>member
-1 MKYFSLNCVEAA
+1 MSDDNNMKTAAPICRAQNPELDVVKRFLFAMPNLVMPKKEYDKVTEARFNGWTSTHYQMAKQMALYYTKDDICYPRFKNDVSTEEIVRYMSRWAKMYYAPNPFTKDLNKYDNVEPTVLYSYFCQCITDGMTSYNDACERLFGDIHLNNVDKVKLMLNSFTDIYIEQNGQMSFQKWASHKVPDLHPSIDNPLDEESFFN
-13 YKSISETTKDKFWG
+13 YFNIDSNIYTFDRDKSIS
-27 ILGILYSIGDI
+27 Y
-38 IQPNRNY
+38 
-45 LIDTYKLSTFLEESF
+45 
-60 RLANKKNYSEG
+60 
-71 SDNVYSV
+71 
-78 IFAND
+78 
-83 WEEQMSLFT
+83 
-92 QSKPNVV
+92 
-99 PVLVWAYRRTAFSDD
+99 TA
-114 VTEKDLIER
+114 
-123 FLNDFHLSKSLFD
+123 
-136 RLFHINFKDFYL
+136 
-148 EYNNNLY
+148 
-155 EDRQL
+155 Q
-160 FHNLGGNDFSENF
+160 
-173 TVKLNKS
+173 
-180 FVVANAG
+180 
-187 DLTRGPFFQ
+187 
-196 PLYAALNTLACLI
+196 
-209 IFPFDASEY
+209 
-218 YTFDADKNNQKGL
+218 
-231 CNTLLNTILYGPPG
+231 TIYYGPPG

-281 LKAKTTEDNKIEY
+281 LKAKTTEDNRIEY

-328 NAKFAAVAEDKSKQ
+328 NAKFAAIAGDTSRQ

-428 DVLRNEKAKTIL
+428 SVLRSDKAKTVL
-440 QAINGRIR
+440 QAINDRIR

-526 SRYDSDSEETSFY
+526 SRYDSDNEETSFY
-539 ILNTEGIESASM
+539 TLNTDGIASASM

>member
-1 MKYFSLNCVEAA
+1 MSDDNNMKTAAPICRAQNPELDVVKRFLFAMPNLVMPKKEYDKVTEARFNGWTSTHYQMAKQMALYYTKDDICYPRFKNDVSTEEIVRYMSRWAKMYYAPNPFTKDLNKYDNVEPTVLYSYFCQCITDGMTSYNDACERLFGDIHLNNVDKVKLMLNSFTDIYIEQNGQMSFQKWASHKVPDLHPSIDNPLDEESFFN
-13 YKSISETTKDKFWG
+13 YFNIDSNIYTFDRDKSIS
-27 ILGILYSIGDI
+27 Y
-38 IQPNRNY
+38 
-45 LIDTYKLSTFLEESF
+45 
-60 RLANKKNYSEG
+60 
-71 SDNVYSV
+71 
-78 IFAND
+78 
-83 WEEQMSLFT
+83 
-92 QSKPNVV
+92 
-99 PVLVWAYRRTAFSDD
+99 TA
-114 VTEKDLIER
+114 
-123 FLNDFHLSKSLFD
+123 
-136 RLFHINFKDFYL
+136 
-148 EYNNNLY
+148 
-155 EDRQL
+155 Q
-160 FHNLGGNDFSENF
+160 
-173 TVKLNKS
+173 
-180 FVVANAG
+180 
-187 DLTRGPFFQ
+187 
-196 PLYAALNTLACLI
+196 
-209 IFPFDASEY
+209 
-218 YTFDADKNNQKGL
+218 
-231 CNTLLNTILYGPPG
+231 TIYYGPPG
-245 TGKTYEM
+245 TGKTFAM
-252 QKIFAGY
+252 QEEFSKY
-259 PEGNRSVIT
+259 PEDNRSIIT

-316 LAECCSDTKESR
+316 LAECCSDTNESR
-328 NAKFAAVAEDKSKQ
+328 NAKFAAAAGDKSRQ

-428 DVLRNEKAKTIL
+428 SVLRSDKAKTIL
-440 QAINGRIR
+440 QAINDRIR

-472 SIRILKA
+472 SIQILKA

-526 SRYDSDSEETSFY
+526 SRYDSDNEETSFY
-539 ILNTEGIESASM
+539 TLNTDGIASASM
-551 SNESASAFIDH
+551 SNESASTFIDH